1 MIKHHS
7 HIECGCDLCGKTVC
21 ICTTI
26 HNAIKILRSR
36 GWTVGMRNACCCP
49 KCQKNG
55 RKPVKKETSVM
66 TRVPSYIIN
75 AIRRRAAAAERFS
88 IADAQIS
95 EYCKRRGI
103 DTEYICGHVETVIN
117 HDAEFFIRDI
127 QESFERCK
135 NNSKK
140 HIKE

>member
-1 MIKHHS
+1 
-7 HIECGCDLCGKTVC
+7 
-21 ICTTI
+21 
-26 HNAIKILRSR
+26 
-36 GWTVGMRNACCCP
+36 
-49 KCQKNG
+49 
-55 RKPVKKETSVM
+55 M

-88 IADAQIS
+88 MADAQIS

-140 HIKE
+140 HKKE